1 MKTTGMVTV
10 LAGTRLAP
18 PTSTLVQGTG
28 VPTRFRATTSGINGL
43 LTDPSPDS
51 SV

>member
-1 MKTTGMVTV
+1 MKNTGMVTV
-10 LAGTRLAP
+10 LAGTRRAP
-18 PTSTLVQGTG
+18 STRTLLQGTG
-28 VPTRFRATTSGINGL
+28 VPARNRATTSGISGL